1 MLVDDNFY
9 MSLAISEAWKYQL
22 LTYPNPAVGAVVLKN
37 DELLS
42 IQAHKCAGGAHAEV
56 LALKEAYLKK
66 YPNDLLSKIVDV
78 FELHNYLVSN
88 TKDFFED
95 CTIYVSLEPC
105 KHLGKTPSCA
115 KLLEKLKIQRLVI
128 SCKDDNKKASGG
140 STILE
145 NAGVDVK
152 YFCMEK
158 DGKNLLYPFL
168 QWSKKSFIFFKM
180 AQTLNGTI
188 NGGKI
193 SGKPTLKYVHSLRSK
208 IDLLCIGGNTV
219 REDKPI
225 LDTRYIKDG
234 INPDILIYSK
244 QKSFDTSIEL
254 FNVSNRNVYIS
265 DNLEKLDDSNFVMIE
280 GGYKLLEIIKTKI
293 DYIILLI
300 SPEMKFGLN
309 YISKMNLNFKIIH
322 EYYIEDDKIVFLK
335 LLRHPYSLPKNFKSR
350 II

>member
-42 IQAHKCAGGAHAEV
+42 IQAHKCAGEAHAEV

-78 FELHNYLVSN
+78 FEIHNYLVSN
-88 TKDFFED
+88 TKGFFED

-105 KHLGKTPSCA
+105 SHLGKTPSCA
-115 KLLEKLKIQRLVI
+115 KLLESLKIKKLII
-128 SCKDDNKKASGG
+128 SCKDDSKKASGG
-140 STILE
+140 AEILQNKGIE
-145 NAGVDVK
+145 VK
-152 YFCMEK
+152 YSCMQKE
-158 DGKNLLYPFL
+158 GYELLYPFL
-168 QWSKKSFIFFKM
+168 QWSKKSFVFFKM

-193 SGKPTLKYVHSLRSK
+193 SKKQTLKYVHSLRSK

-219 REDKPI
+219 RQDKPI
-225 LDTRYIKDG
+225 LDTRYVQNG

-244 QKSFDTSIEL
+244 QKSFDKSIAL
-254 FNVSNRNVYIS
+254 FNVLNRNVCIN
-265 DNLEKLDDSNFVMIE
+265 DNLDKLNNSNFVMIE
-280 GGYKLLEIIKTKI
+280 GGYKLLEILKNKI
-293 DYIILLI
+293 DYVILLI
-300 SPEMKFGLN
+300 TPEMKFGLN

-322 EYYIEDDKIVFLK
+322 EHYIVDDKIVFLK
-335 LLRHPYSLPKNFKSR
+335 F
-350 II
+350 IQ

>member
-42 IQAHKCAGGAHAEV
+42 IQAHKCAGEAHAEV

-78 FELHNYLVSN
+78 FEIHDYLEFN

-105 KHLGKTPSCA
+105 NHLGKTPSCA
-115 KLLEKLKIQRLVI
+115 KLLEKLKIKRLVI

-140 STILE
+140 SKILKDKGIE
-145 NAGVDVK
+145 VK
-152 YFCMEK
+152 YSCMEK
-158 DGKNLLYPFL
+158 EGKSLLYPFL
-168 QWSKKSFIFFKM
+168 QWSKKSFVFFKM
-180 AQTLNGTI
+180 AQTLNGAI

-193 SGKPTLKYVHSLRSK
+193 SGKQTLKYIHSLRNK

-219 REDKPI
+219 RQDKPV

-244 QKSFDTSIEL
+244 QKSFDKSIAL
-254 FNVSNRNVYIS
+254 FNVLNRNVYIN
-265 DNLEKLDDSNFVMIE
+265 DNLDKLDNSNFVMIE
-280 GGYKLLEIIKTKI
+280 GGYNLLEVLKNKI
-293 DYIILLI
+293 DYVILLI
-300 SPEMKFGLN
+300 TPEMKYGLN
-309 YISKMNLNFKIIH
+309 YISKMKLNFEIIYEH
-322 EYYIEDDKIVFLK
+322 YIEDDKIVYLK
-335 LLRHPYSLPKNFKSR
+335 
-350 II
+350 IIK